1 MVFGWIQTWPHVMWQ
16 LEEQEV
22 LGQVVE
28 EWWVELEEV
37 TFALCAA
44 LGSQGVVY
52 LGQVLWKGDSHPG
65 QVH

>member
-1 MVFGWIQTWPHVMWQ
+1 MVFDWIQTWPHVLWQ

-44 LGSQGVVY
+44 LESQGVVY
-52 LGQVLWKGDSHPG
+52 LGQVL
-65 QVH
+65 